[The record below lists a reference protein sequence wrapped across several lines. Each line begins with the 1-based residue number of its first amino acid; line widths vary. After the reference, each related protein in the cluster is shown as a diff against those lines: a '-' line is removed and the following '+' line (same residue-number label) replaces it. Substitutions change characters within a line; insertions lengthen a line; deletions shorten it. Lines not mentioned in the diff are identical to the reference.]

1 MLARI
6 YRAAKSLAGVSVLH
20 VNTTAHGG
28 GVAEL
33 LESLLPL
40 MDELG
45 IPHNWK
51 VISLDEAS
59 GLFAARLVDLLQGMD
74 HGDIPESYQHVFL
87 EKLRRTP
94 DLQQAD
100 HNHADIYFIH
110 DFQLAPLATLF
121 PMDET
126 SDLDVSCRYCE
137 SRSRW

>member
-6 YRAAKSLAGVSVLH
+6 YRAAESLAGVSVLH

-45 IPHNWK
+45 IPHSWK
-51 VISLDEAS
+51 VIPLDEAS
-59 GLFAARLVDLLQGMD
+59 NLFDAHLVDLLQGIE
-74 HGDIPESYQHVFL
+74 HGVITADDQQLFL

-100 HNHADIYFIH
+100 KPHADIYFIH
-110 DFQLAPLATLF
+110 DFQLLPWQLYF
-121 PMDET
+121 PG
-126 SDLDVSCRYCE
+126 
-137 SRSRW
+137 